1 VVTDTQPKQLLV
13 SHGILDPGQV
23 FWNLGTAELVE
34 HLIRRN
40 EGVLSANGPVVFR
53 TVPHTGRSANDKFI
67 VNESSSGEHVAW
79 GEINRPMDEEKF
91 ETLHADI
98 SSYLRGRELFVR
110 DCIAGA
116 DPDQCVS
123 IRVIT
128 ETAWH
133 NLFAKHLFI
142 SQCGDSEVVATEPA
156 FTVIHA
162 PSFRADPAHHGTNS
176 ETVIAVNFKKGL
188 ILIGGTHY
196 AGEIKKSI
204 FTVMNYL
211 LPLNDVLSMHC
222 SSNLGVDGDTALFF
236 GLSGTGKT
244 TLSSDIERRLIGD
257 DEHGWSGR
265 GIFNIE
271 GGCYAKLIKL
281 SKIAEP
287 QIYATT
293 TKFGT
298 VIENVQIDQ
307 RTRLLDLD
315 DDSLTENTRAAY
327 PLSFIDGC
335 VSSGQAGH
343 PRNIFMLTA
352 DAFGVLP
359 PVSRLTPQA
368 AMYHFLSGYTAK
380 VAGTEQGVTEPVTTF
395 STCFGEP
402 FMVWAPSVYAKLL
415 GERVAKH
422 DVRVWLINTGWSGGP
437 YGAGKRI
444 SITYTRAMVRAVLS
458 GALDQVTFR
467 TDPVFGV
474 AVPTSCPEVPVDVLM
489 PRSTWGSELDYDI
502 QAKRLAGMFMENF
515 KKFESSTEKMVIE
528 AGPHG

>member
-1 VVTDTQPKQLLV
+1 
-13 SHGILDPGQV
+13 
-23 FWNLGTAELVE
+23 
-34 HLIRRN
+34 
-40 EGVLSANGPVVFR
+40 
-53 TVPHTGRSANDKFI
+53 
-67 VNESSSGEHVAW
+67 
-79 GEINRPMDEEKF
+79 
-91 ETLHADI
+91 
-98 SSYLRGRELFVR
+98 
-110 DCIAGA
+110 
-116 DPDQCVS
+116 
-123 IRVIT
+123 
-128 ETAWH
+128 
-133 NLFAKHLFI
+133 
-142 SQCGDSEVVATEPA
+142 
-156 FTVIHA
+156 
-162 PSFRADPAHHGTNS
+162 
-176 ETVIAVNFKKGL
+176 
-188 ILIGGTHY
+188 
-196 AGEIKKSI
+196 
-204 FTVMNYL
+204 
-211 LPLNDVLSMHC
+211 LPLNNVLSMHC

-244 TLSSDIERRLIGD
+244 SLSSDVERRLIGD

-271 GGCYAKLIKL
+271 GGCYAKLIRL

-298 VIENVQIDQ
+298 VIENVPIDR

-335 VSSGQAGH
+335 LSSGQAGH

-359 PVSRLTPQA
+359 PVSRLTPHA

-402 FMVWAPSVYAKLL
+402 FMVWDPSVYAKLL

-422 DVRVWLINTGWSGGP
+422 DVRVWLINTGWTGGP
-437 YGAGKRI
+437 YGTGQRI

-458 GALDQVTFR
+458 GALDQVTYR

-474 AVPTSCPEVPVDVLM
+474 AVPTTCPEVPVDVLM
-489 PRSTWGSELDYDI
+489 PRSTWSSELDYDI
-502 QAKRLAGMFMENF
+502 QAKRLTGMFMENF
-515 KKFESSTEKMVIE
+515 KKFESSTEKVVVE

>member
-1 VVTDTQPKQLLV
+1 
-13 SHGILDPGQV
+13 
-23 FWNLGTAELVE
+23 
-34 HLIRRN
+34 
-40 EGVLSANGPVVFR
+40 
-53 TVPHTGRSANDKFI
+53 
-67 VNESSSGEHVAW
+67 
-79 GEINRPMDEEKF
+79 MDEEKF
-91 ETLHADI
+91 ETLQTDI
-98 SSYLRGRELFVR
+98 TSYLKGRELFVR

-116 DPDQCVS
+116 DPEHCVS
-123 IRVIT
+123 IRIIT

-142 SQCGDSEVVATEPA
+142 SHQGDSEVATTEPA

-162 PSFRADPAHHGTNS
+162 PSFRATPAHHGTNS

-211 LPLNDVLSMHC
+211 LPLNNVLSMHC
-222 SSNLGVDGDTALFF
+222 SSNLGVAGDTALFF

-244 TLSSDIERRLIGD
+244 TLSSDVERRLIGD

-271 GGCYAKLIKL
+271 GGCYAKLIRL

-298 VIENVQIDQ
+298 VIENVPIDQ
-307 RTRLLDLD
+307 RTRLLNLD

-335 VSSGQAGH
+335 LSSGQAGH

-352 DAFGVLP
+352 DAFGVFP
-359 PVSRLTPQA
+359 PVSRLTPHA

-402 FMVWAPSVYAKLL
+402 FMVWDPSVYAKLL
-415 GERVAKH
+415 GERVAKY

-437 YGAGKRI
+437 YGTGQRI

-458 GALDQVTFR
+458 GALDQVGYR
-467 TDPVFGV
+467 IDPVFGV
-474 AVPTSCPEVPVDVLM
+474 AVPTTCPEVPIDVLM
-489 PRSTWGSELDYDI
+489 PRSTWSSQLDYDI
-502 QAKRLAGMFMENF
+502 QAKTLAGMFKENF
-515 KKFESSTEKMVIE
+515 KKFESSTEKAVVE